1 MNEIISKGEVKSI
14 KSVAPLDDFMLLLE
28 FNNEEKRVFDV
39 KPLLDKP
46 VFQPLKDMELFRKV
60 HIIYDYTIA
69 WNDEIDM
76 CPDSLYLDSIPFEV
90 LQKKH

>member
-1 MNEIISKGEVKSI
+1 VNEIISKGEVKSI
-14 KSVAPLDDFMLLLE
+14 KSVAPLDNFMLLIE
-28 FNNEEKRVFDV
+28 FSNEEKRVFDV

-46 VFQPLKDMELFRKV
+46 VFQPLRDMEFFKKV

-76 CPDSLYLDSIPFEV
+76 CPDSLYLDSIPF
-90 LQKKH
+90 

>member
-1 MNEIISKGEVKSI
+1 MDDIITKGEIKAI
-14 KSVAPLDDFMLLLE
+14 KSVTIMNDFKLLLE
-28 FNNEEKRVFDV
+28 FNTEEKRVFDV

-46 VFQPLKDMELFRKV
+46 VFQPLKDKELFEKV

-76 CPDSLYLDSIPFEV
+76 CPDSLYIDSVPFDGNIV
-90 LQKKH
+90 

>member
-1 MNEIISKGEVKSI
+1 M
-14 KSVAPLDDFMLLLE
+14 DDYKLLLE
-28 FNNEEKRVFDV
+28 FNNDEKKVFDV

-46 VFQPLKDMELFRKV
+46 VFQPLKSKAFFDKV

-76 CPDSLYLDSIPFEV
+76 CPDSLYTDSVPINGDNPV
-90 LQKKH
+90 YP

>member
-1 MNEIISKGEVKSI
+1 MNDIIIKGEIKAI
-14 KSVAPLDDFMLLLE
+14 KSVRALDNFMLLLE

-46 VFQPLKDMELFRKV
+46 VFQPLKDKALFDKV
-60 HIIYDYTIA
+60 HIIYDYTIS

-76 CPDSLYLDSIPFEV
+76 CPDSLYIGSVPFDGR
-90 LQKKH
+90 L